1 MNYDRRHSLGF
12 SGSSRSSLGSF
23 IAKIGSIIVGGALL
37 VGTLVVSI
45 AFFAVALAVAAVVFG
60 FFWWKTREI
69 RRQLREQL
77 QGHTQARR
85 PYEPTGQ
92 EDVIEGV
99 VISRVE
105 RTAEPRRT
113 SESAPS
119 QSSDERDPHSRG

>member
-12 SGSSRSSLGSF
+12 SGSSRSSVGSF
-23 IAKIGSIIVGGALL
+23 IAKIGSVIVGSALL

-85 PYEPTGQ
+85 PYEPATDH

-119 QSSDERDPHSRG
+119 